1 MTPRKRKEQVTEGG
15 GNVFA
20 DLGFADAPTA
30 LAKAELA
37 SRISDIIG
45 ERELEQQIYSLKR
58 MSDGHQL
65 SVPSGDWEGIKRE
78 IGDGS

>member
-1 MTPRKRKEQVTEGG
+1 MTARKQKKQIREGG

-37 SRISDIIG
+37 SRISLC
-45 ERELEQQIYSLKR
+45 ESFETALRSES
-58 MSDGHQL
+58 
-65 SVPSGDWEGIKRE
+65 
-78 IGDGS
+78 